1 MLYRP
6 NAAQAAGACLL
17 VQLRIHETMFE
28 GMSRHARRGM
38 QTGKGLYRVSY
49 VRHPAALTQAS
60 HDQESLISWLCRPTL
75 ALPRTSISHVTLHL
89 T

>member
-1 MLYRP
+1 MHGVACR
-6 NAAQAAGACLL
+6 QAK
-17 VQLRIHETMFE
+17 VY
-28 GMSRHARRGM
+28 
-38 QTGKGLYRVSY
+38 TGY